1 MLNMRDEKFFKRLG
15 IRIAELRQKQGLSQ
29 QALADTLELK
39 QQTWATYESAT
50 RRLPSSLLIPL
61 TQILGVSL
69 EELLGSN
76 SEKQKPGPAPKL
88 QKQIEQL
95 GQLPKSK
102 QKFISEFL
110 DTVLQQ
116 A

>member
-1 MLNMRDEKFFKRLG
+1 MLNMRDEQFFKRLG
-15 IRIAELRQKQGLSQ
+15 IRIAELRQKLGLSQ
-29 QALADTLELK
+29 QALADRLELK

-50 RRLPSSLLIPL
+50 RRLPTSQLIPL

-69 EELLGSN
+69 EDLLGV
-76 SEKQKPGPAPKL
+76 EQAKQKPGPAPKL
-88 QKQIEQL
+88 QKQIEKISD
-95 GQLPKSK
+95 LPKSK
-102 QKFISEFL
+102 QKFVSDFL